1 MSDLQILGWQPLCT
15 SIPRQVHSHVGIA
28 AVASRRRRTTRGFVV
43 RATSSSP
50 DSSHTNNNNNNNNVV
65 APLQF
70 QSPIGQFLS
79 QILINHPHLVPAA
92 VDQQLHQL
100 QSDRDA
106 DQQTQDPPPTTP
118 PTTDLVLYR
127 FLPFSFSTLFFMLTF
142 VAPSVF

>member
-15 SIPRQVHSHVGIA
+15 SIPRQQGHSHVGIA
-28 AVASRRRRTTRGFVV
+28 AVASRRRTTTRGFVV

-50 DSSHTNNNNNNNNVV
+50 DSSHTNNNNNNNVV

-100 QSDRDA
+100 QSDLDA

>member
-50 DSSHTNNNNNNNNVV
+50 DSSHTNNNVV

-106 DQQTQDPPPTTP
+106 DQQTQDPSPTTLP
-118 PTTDLVLYR
+118 GPTTDLVLYR
-127 FLPFSFSTLFFMLTF
+127 FLLFSLSQLYFLC
-142 VAPSVF
+142 